1 MVVILTNPTLKYG
14 RGGGTLKVFL
24 KSGSAG
30 IFRDIIFVLYFI
42 QVYDVAVEILTLH

>member
-14 RGGGTLKVFL
+14 RGGTLKVFL